1 MNKKTFCVLAVASL
15 LLLCFGCLSEA
26 QVMRQAGQLP
36 QPQYQQQQPAAGQQQ
51 YQQPPGMQPP
61 GYPQPTGYMP
71 PQPPVQPQPPAQP
84 PQLNIPPAP
93 PRPVPNSQYGNTD
106 RAAIIGEQ
114 FSKSSQGNANVYVS
128 ENGNR
133 TVSLD
138 VYLTGSSDPYAI
150 AGAMAN
156 LTYAVSAIY
165 YFTDMAGSDIL
176 LTVRDTSG
184 NVVTRA
190 KFSDAKNA
198 FEYYDVPEAA
208 RAAPQQPGYAQPQ
221 QPSYA
226 QPSAGQQPAAQPPY
240 FGGGQGQF

>member
-1 MNKKTFCVLAVASL
+1 MLLSFACLA
-15 LLLCFGCLSEA
+15 GA
-26 QVMRQAGQLP
+26 QTIGQPGQYP
-36 QPQYQQQQPAAGQQQ
+36 QPQYQQPAAGQPQ

-61 GYPQPTGYMP
+61 GY
-71 PQPPVQPQPPAQP
+71 VQPQPPAQP

-93 PRPVPNSQYGNTD
+93 PRPVPNSQYGNTN

-114 FSKSSQGNANVYVS
+114 FSKSSQGNANLYVS

-138 VYLTGSSDPYAI
+138 VYLTGNSDPYAI
-150 AGAMAN
+150 SGAMAN

-208 RAAPQQPGYAQPQ
+208 RVAPQQPGYAQPQ
-221 QPSYA
+221 QPSYV

-240 FGGGQGQF
+240 FGGAQGRF